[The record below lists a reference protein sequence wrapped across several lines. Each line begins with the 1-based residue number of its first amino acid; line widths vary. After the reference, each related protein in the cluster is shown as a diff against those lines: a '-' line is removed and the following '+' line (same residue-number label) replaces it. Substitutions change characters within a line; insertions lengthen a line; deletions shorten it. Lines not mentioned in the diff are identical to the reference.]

1 MHVDIFTLVVMKKSR
16 SKSLQQLNPLQLNL
30 QTLSSRRDFLK
41 TASLLASAAALSGA
55 TSGCVSLRRWMR
67 GESIDGRGKV
77 LILGAGLSGLSAA
90 YELKKNK
97 IPFRVYEGSER
108 FGGRVRTVRSVNV
121 SQQVADLGGERIE
134 SDHDAILDLTKEL
147 SVPVIE
153 RNPAEGSLLYAQKQ
167 WWSGKSANQ
176 AQQKMQKIFLQL
188 ANDAYGNSPQ
198 VLNQQNFKHFPKA
211 LYLDEMSAEELIKK
225 VSKQLEPWQ
234 ILFLQKQCLV
244 HWGVGAEKISALHL
258 VHWLRDHFRLGE
270 QKYYKISGGAGTLT
284 EALYDRING
293 VLPSQGVQ
301 FGYKLTEIELENDYY
316 VLSFTSPK
324 GHVEIQAQNVICT
337 LPATMLRQVKG
348 WQNIAMSDNRKQL
361 ISEQELGSHSKLV
374 TSYNNRFWKDNLPFV
389 AGANILTDLKTLAI
403 MEAGDPVDL
412 GTDTVHGLLEAYYA
426 GDVGA
431 EAGPHLLQ
439 NKMQDLAALGFKNI
453 SFENIDILQNW
464 KKNPWSLGS
473 RSYLGPGQFQKI
485 EMELPQST
493 TWFFAGDTDNPGLAG
508 TMNGAVR
515 SAQRAVRYIE
525 QLMSLS

>member
-1 MHVDIFTLVVMKKSR
+1 MQSFG
-16 SKSLQQLNPLQLNL
+16 
-30 QTLSSRRDFLK
+30 SRRDFLK
-41 TASLLASAAALSGA
+41 SASLLTSAAVLSGA

-67 GESIDGRGKV
+67 GESIDERGKV
-77 LILGAGLSGLSAA
+77 VILGAGLSGLSAA

-97 IPFRVYEGSER
+97 IPYRVFEGSDR
-108 FGGRVRTVRSVNV
+108 LGGRVRTVRALNV

-134 SDHDAILDLTKEL
+134 SDHDAILNLAKEL
-147 SVPVIE
+147 SVSIVE
-153 RNPAEGSLLYAQKQ
+153 RNPTEGALLYAQKQ
-167 WWSGKSANQ
+167 WWSGKSVSLS
-176 AQQKMQKIFLQL
+176 QQKLQKIFLQL
-188 ANDAYGNSPQ
+188 ASDAYGSSPQ

-211 LYLDEMSAEELIKK
+211 VYLDEMSAEELINK

-244 HWGVGAEKISALHL
+244 QWGVGADQISALHL
-258 VHWLRDHFRLGE
+258 VHWLRDQFRLGE

-301 FGYKLTEIELENDYY
+301 FGYKLTEIEIENDYY
-316 VLSFTSPK
+316 VLSFSSPS
-324 GHVEIQAQNVICT
+324 GHVEIQAQKVICA

-348 WQNIAMSDNRKQL
+348 WQNIPMSDNRKQL
-361 ISEQELGSHSKLV
+361 IAQQELGTHSKLV

-389 AGANILTDLKTLAI
+389 AGAQILTDLKTLSI

-426 GDVGA
+426 GEVGA

-439 NKMQDLAALGFKNI
+439 NKIQDLTTLGFKNI
-453 SFENIDILQNW
+453 SFENIDVLQNW

-473 RSYLGPGQFQKI
+473 RSYLKPGLFQKI
-485 EMELPQST
+485 EMDLPQSA